1 MGNTKSNPL
10 KYFNDQAESRSKN
23 MGKALK
29 RFQDENSIPG
39 APPSMPPVQ
48 SGPRPLEGKLTFGDK
63 PAGDSETERNSTRPV
78 LDVMYSGIQ
87 EGNKL
92 KTNTVGVEAS
102 SGPFSGG
109 VNYNTDNG
117 LGGKLGYNRGA
128 FNAEVEYNKGQGVK
142 GSVGYNRGPV
152 SVNLTY
158 GKKKG
163 GSTSTRKKKK

>member
-1 MGNTKSNPL
+1 MGKTSNPL
-10 KYFNDQAESRSKN
+10 KYFNDQAEARSKN

-48 SGPRPLEGKLTFGDK
+48 SGSRPLEGKVTLGNKSDE
-63 PAGDSETERNSTRPV
+63 GSETERTTRPV

-92 KTNTVGVEAS
+92 KTSEVGVSGS
-102 SGPFSGG
+102 SGPFKAG
-109 VNYNTDNG
+109 VSYGKDQG
-117 LGGKLGYNRGA
+117 LGANVGYTQGA
-128 FNAEVEYNKGQGVK
+128 FNAGVEYNKGQGFT

-163 GSTSTRKKKK
+163 GSTSKKKK

>member
-1 MGNTKSNPL
+1 
-10 KYFNDQAESRSKN
+10 
-23 MGKALK
+23 
-29 RFQDENSIPG
+29 
-39 APPSMPPVQ
+39 MPTVQ
-48 SGPRPLEGKLTFGDK
+48 SGPRPLEGKLTLGDK

-92 KTNTVGVEAS
+92 KTSEVGVSGS
-102 SGPFSGG
+102 SGPFKAG
-109 VNYNTDNG
+109 VSYGKDQG
-117 LGGKLGYNRGA
+117 LGANVGYTQGA
-128 FNAEVEYNKGQGVK
+128 FNAGVEYNKGQGFT

-163 GSTSTRKKKK
+163 GSTSKKKK

>member
-39 APPSMPPVQ
+39 APPMMSTTP
-48 SGPRPLEGKLTFGDK
+48 SESKPLAGKITFGDK
-63 PAGDSETERNSTRPV
+63 PAGGSETERTSNRPV
-78 LDVMYSGIQ
+78 LDVMYSGVQ
-87 EGNKL
+87 EGNRVL
-92 KTNTVGVEAS
+92 TNEVGAQAT
-102 SGPFSGG
+102 SGPFKGG
-109 VNYNTDNG
+109 VSYSKDNG
-117 LGGKLGYNRGA
+117 LGANLGYTRGA
-128 FNAEVEYNKGQGVK
+128 FSTNVEYNKGEGVK

-163 GSTSTRKKKK
+163 GSTSKKKK